1 MRHAVAALI
10 LVLAGVGGSDAA
22 PYDTAVQPEL
32 APMRGDPQAA
42 PKMLAQAPSQAP
54 SQAESQAPSQAQSPA
69 PAPQNSETLGQRPS
83 EPSGAPVMRPPGTV
97 PAAPAPQPPSTAQ
110 GEPATGDQQQAAGE
124 HRYSFHRVK
133 DDFLRLDSRTGEVTQ
148 CGWNATG
155 WSCKAVPDERAA
167 LESEIARLQRENA
180 TLKRSLL
187 TRGLDLPGGVKPDA
201 PAAKEGAPTAKAPE
215 AAPAPKSPSAAD
227 LDRAIAFVKDV
238 WRRLVEMM
246 VDLQRDI
253 QRKS

>member
-10 LVLAGVGGSDAA
+10 LVLAGVGGSAA
-22 PYDTAVQPEL
+22 TPSDTDVQPEM
-32 APMRGDPQAA
+32 APMRGEPQPA
-42 PKMLAQAPSQAP
+42 PKVLTQAPSQAP
-54 SQAESQAPSQAQSPA
+54 SQPPAQ
-69 PAPQNSETLGQRPS
+69 QNSETQRQS
-83 EPSGAPVMRPPGTV
+83 EPPGAP
-97 PAAPAPQPPSTAQ
+97 AKQPPSPVQ
-110 GEPATGDQQQAAGE
+110 GAPSAGDRRPAAEE
-124 HRYSFHRVK
+124 HRYSFHRVR
-133 DDFLRLDSRTGEVTQ
+133 DDVLRLDSRTGEVTQ

-180 TLKRSLL
+180 ALKSSLL
-187 TRGLDLPGGVKPDA
+187 TRGLDLPSGVKPDA
-201 PAAKEGAPTAKAPE
+201 PAAKENAPTAKAPE
-215 AAPAPKSPSAAD
+215 AAPAPKSPNAAD

>member
-1 MRHAVAALI
+1 MRHAVAAVVLI
-10 LVLAGVGGSDAA
+10 LAGVGGSAA
-22 PYDTAVQPEL
+22 TPSDTDVQPEM
-32 APMRGDPQAA
+32 APMRGEPQPA
-42 PKMLAQAPSQAP
+42 PKVLIQAPSQAP
-54 SQAESQAPSQAQSPA
+54 AQ
-69 PAPQNSETLGQRPS
+69 QNSETQGQRQS
-83 EPSGAPVMRPPGTV
+83 EPPGAPARQPPDPVQGETAAGDRR
-97 PAAPAPQPPSTAQ
+97 PAA
-110 GEPATGDQQQAAGE
+110 EE
-124 HRYSFHRVK
+124 HRYSFHRVR

-180 TLKRSLL
+180 ALKQSLL
-187 TRGLDLPGGVKPDA
+187 TRGLDLPGGIKPDA
-201 PAAKEGAPTAKAPE
+201 PAAKAPE
-215 AAPAPKSPSAAD
+215 AAPAPKSPNAAD

-246 VDLQRDI
+246 VELQRDI

>member
-10 LVLAGVGGSDAA
+10 LVLAGVGGSAA
-22 PYDTAVQPEL
+22 TPSDTDVQPEM
-32 APMRGDPQAA
+32 APMRGEPQAA
-42 PKMLAQAPSQAP
+42 PKVLTQAPSQAP
-54 SQAESQAPSQAQSPA
+54 SQAPAQ
-69 PAPQNSETLGQRPS
+69 QNSETQGQKQS
-83 EPSGAPVMRPPGTV
+83 EPPGAP
-97 PAAPAPQPPSTAQ
+97 AKQPPSPAQ
-110 GEPATGDQQQAAGE
+110 GEPSAGDRRPAAE
-124 HRYSFHRVK
+124 QHRYSFHRAK
-133 DDFLRLDSRTGEVTQ
+133 DEFLRLDSRTGEVAR

-155 WSCKAVPDERAA
+155 WSCKAVPDERTA

-180 TLKRSLL
+180 ALKNSLL
-187 TRGLDLPGGVKPDA
+187 TRGFDLPGGVKPDA
-201 PAAKEGAPTAKAPE
+201 PAAKENAPTVKAPE
-215 AAPAPKSPSAAD
+215 AAPAPKSPNAAD